1 MISFKKTICDV
12 PLKAIL
18 YFDFGKNLVYKH
30 ELNINNLF
38 NSVEIETTTICNRKC
53 DYCPN
58 STVGRPRGFMDEKLF
73 YKIIDELSALEYSGR
88 ISPHFYGEPLMD
100 KRIVGFVGYMR
111 KKLPAAHIKL
121 FTNGDLLTYDLF
133 NELSDAGVDIFRIAQ
148 HSEKPSET
156 ITDTLNRLDKETV
169 KNRIEYV
176 KYHNNK
182 NILMNRG
189 GLIRTYGHKFFK
201 KTDCELASGLTIDY
215 LGNCVLCCND
225 YLSRYVFGNLKNESI
240 MDVWNKKGY
249 KIIRSK
255 IECGIW
261 PYDICRV
268 CVQ

>member
-1 MISFKKTICDV
+1 MINFEKAILNY

-18 YFDFGKNLVYKH
+18 SFEFGKNIIYKNK
-30 ELNINNLF
+30 LKKNTLF
-38 NSVEIETTTICNRKC
+38 NNVEIETTTICNRKC

-58 STVGRPRGFMDEKLF
+58 STIGRPAGYMDEKLF
-73 YKIIDELSALEYSGR
+73 YKIIDELSTLGYSGR
-88 ISPHFYGEPLMD
+88 VSPHFYGEPLMD
-100 KRIVGFVGYMR
+100 KRIVRFIRYMR
-111 KKLPAAHIKL
+111 EKLPKAYIKL

-148 HSEKPSET
+148 HSEKASKT
-156 ITDTLNRLDKETV
+156 IVDTLSKLDKEV
-169 KNRIEYV
+169 KKKKIEYI
-176 KYHNNK
+176 KYYNNK

-189 GLIRTYGHKFFK
+189 GLIRTYRYKFFK
-201 KTDCELASGLTIDY
+201 KIDCELASGLTIDY

-225 YLSRYVFGNLKNESI
+225 YLSRYVFGNLNNESLI
-240 MDVWNKKGY
+240 DVWNKKEY
-249 KIIRSK
+249 KTIRSK

>member
-1 MISFKKTICDV
+1 MINFEKAILNY

-18 YFDFGKNLVYKH
+18 SFEFGKNIIYKNK
-30 ELNINNLF
+30 LKKNNIF

-58 STVGRPRGFMDEKLF
+58 SNIGRPAGYMNEKLF
-73 YKIIDELSALEYSGR
+73 CKIIDELSTLGYSGR

-100 KRIVGFVGYMR
+100 KRIVRFIRYMR
-111 KKLPAAHIKL
+111 EKLPKAYIKL

-133 NELSDAGVDIFRIAQ
+133 NELSDAGVNVFRIAQ

-156 ITDTLNRLDKETV
+156 LVDTLSKLDKDV
-169 KNRIEYV
+169 KTKKIEYII
-176 KYHNNK
+176 YYNNNSK
-182 NILMNRG
+182 LMNRG
-189 GLIRTYGHKFFK
+189 GLINIEKHNLIK
-201 KTDCELASGLTIDY
+201 KMYCELASGITIDY

-225 YLSRYVFGNLKNESI
+225 YHSRYAFGNLENESI
-240 MDVWNKKGY
+240 IEVWNKNEY

-261 PYDICRV
+261 PYEICRV
-268 CVQ
+268 CAQ